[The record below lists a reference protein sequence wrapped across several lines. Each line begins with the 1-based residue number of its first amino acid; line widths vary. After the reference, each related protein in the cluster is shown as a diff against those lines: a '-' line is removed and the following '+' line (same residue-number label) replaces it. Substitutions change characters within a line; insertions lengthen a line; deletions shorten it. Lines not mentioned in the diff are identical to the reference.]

1 MSPSQPIGITALETR
16 AVELGYTTLHLD
28 TTADRLPAQRLYLD
42 AGYREVGR
50 SADGLVYYEKQIG
63 NNQ

>member
-1 MSPSQPIGITALETR
+1 VWPKG
-16 AVELGYTTLHLD
+16 LHE
-28 TTADRLPAQRLYLD
+28 LYLD

-63 NNQ
+63 NRL